1 MSNTSNKPI
10 RRFLH
15 LGASVAL
22 QVRERAERWG
32 LKESEAI
39 HQLIHL
45 GLRISSDNE
54 GRSSSNA
61 AEIRQVRMLVTEIL
75 RVQVEALLYQRE
87 TAADA
92 AILASKIDIDA
103 KASLRKQKLTSLD
116 AEVREMAR
124 PAIKTICERAANAS
138 KDAAAQ

>member
-15 LGASVAL
+15 LGESVAL

-92 AILASKIDIDA
+92 AVLASKIDTDA
-103 KASLRKQKLTSLD
+103 IASLRKQKLTSLD
-116 AEVREMAR
+116 TQVREMAR
-124 PAIKTICERAANAS
+124 PAIKTIYERAANAS
-138 KDAAAQ
+138 KDAASQ

>member
-1 MSNTSNKPI
+1 MSDTSNKPI

-15 LGASVAL
+15 LGQSVAS
-22 QVRERAERWG
+22 QVRDRADRWG

-45 GLRISSDNE
+45 GLRISSDKE
-54 GRSSSNA
+54 GRSTSNA

-92 AILASKIDIDA
+92 ALLASKIDIDA

>member
-15 LGASVAL
+15 LGESVAL

>member
-1 MSNTSNKPI
+1 MSDTSNKPI

-15 LGASVAL
+15 LGQSVAS
-22 QVRERAERWG
+22 QVRDRADRWG

-45 GLRISSDNE
+45 GLRISSDEE
-54 GRSSSNA
+54 GRSTSNA

-124 PAIKTICERAANAS
+124 PAIKTICDRAASAS
-138 KDAAAQ
+138 NDAAAK